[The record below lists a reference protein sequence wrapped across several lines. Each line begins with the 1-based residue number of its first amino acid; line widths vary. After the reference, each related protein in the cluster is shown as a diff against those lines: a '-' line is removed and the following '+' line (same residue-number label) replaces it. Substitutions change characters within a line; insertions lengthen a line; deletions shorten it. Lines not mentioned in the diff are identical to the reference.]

1 MNNTKQK
8 FGGRTKGT
16 PNKATAELRQ
26 RFTSLLESNFD
37 TMQSDLNTLEPKD
50 RIKTLLEISKFVIP
64 TLKAVENKIET
75 DLENLKFDFDVKQLF
90 QVEIVPPIEEL
101 E

>member
-1 MNNTKQK
+1 MNNTKKK

-16 PNKATAELRQ
+16 PNKATAELRE

-37 TMQSDLNTLEPKD
+37 TIQSDLNTLEPKD

-64 TLKAVENKIET
+64 TLTAVENKIDFDAD
-75 DLENLKFDFDVKQLF
+75 DLRFDFDIKQLF
-90 QVEIVPPIEEL
+90 QVEIVPPLKEL
-101 E
+101 D

>member
-1 MNNTKQK
+1 MTQRQK
-8 FGGRTKGT
+8 TGGRTKGT

-37 TMQSDLNTLEPKD
+37 TIQSDLNNLEPKD

-64 TLKAVENKIET
+64 TLKAVENKIDFDE
-75 DLENLKFDFDVKQLF
+75 DLRFDFTPETIKV
-90 QVEIVPPIEEL
+90 VIVNAPKED
-101 E
+101 